1 MITFIDYVIVWRDQ
15 LVTNCR
21 RNYERKVDIWN
32 EMKSIMSRR
41 FVHNHYY
48 KELYQRLQS
57 LSQGTKSVDEHFK
70 EMKLAII

>member
-15 LVTNCR
+15 LVINCR

-48 KELYQRLQS
+48 KELYQRL
-57 LSQGTKSVDEHFK
+57 
-70 EMKLAII
+70 